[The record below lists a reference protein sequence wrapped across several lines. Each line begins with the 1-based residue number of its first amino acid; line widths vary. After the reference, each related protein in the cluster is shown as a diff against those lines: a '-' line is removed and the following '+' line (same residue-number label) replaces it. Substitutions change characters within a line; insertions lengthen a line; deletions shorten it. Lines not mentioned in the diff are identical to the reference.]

1 MQCLGILVKNNI
13 NIKIDGA
20 LNFWKSDPKS
30 DNDFIPLYKI
40 G

>member
-30 DNDFIPLYKI
+30 DNDFAPLYKI
-40 G
+40 S